1 MVNVGEWHG
10 SPLHRCI
17 RVTFAA
23 AFLLLAP
30 CAGAMELGLPLACT
44 PGADCWVVRLV
55 DHDSGPSFADYR
67 CGVLG
72 SDGHDGTDIAIADPR
87 RMMLGVAVTASAP
100 GVVASVRDGM
110 PDQPPEGRLAYE
122 FGDRNCG
129 NGVLLRHAD
138 GWETQYCHLRRGS
151 VQVARGDTVAAG
163 QPLGLVG
170 MSGEANFPHVHLS
183 VRQEGGGVDPFTG
196 RSSAEACDG
205 AASPLWSPALRSLL
219 SYDEVPIAVVG
230 LSDHLPDRDA
240 IVAGRADGEPLSG
253 ASPALVGYVLAYGLR
268 KGDRLEIGISGPD
281 DRQVSSAGFDL
292 DEDAPRATRAAGRR
306 RPPEG
311 WPVGTYRVEVRVLR
325 GERSFGRA
333 ADFAV
338 TQ

>member
-1 MVNVGEWHG
+1 MVNGGARREWA
-10 SPLHRCI
+10 LHRCLP
-17 RVTFAA
+17 AA
-23 AFLLLAP
+23 L
-30 CAGAMELGLPLACT
+30 AGALGLLGHAAIAFELGLPLACT
-44 PGADCWVVRLV
+44 PGDDCWVVRLV
-55 DHDSGPSFADYR
+55 DHDPGPGFTDYR

-72 SDGHDGTDIAIADPR
+72 SNGHDGTDIAIADPR
-87 RMMLGVAVTASAP
+87 RMAEGVAVTTSAP
-100 GVVASVRDGM
+100 GIVAGVRDGM

-122 FGDRNCG
+122 FGQCNCG

-138 GWETQYCHLRRGS
+138 GWETQYCHLRQGS
-151 VQVARGDTVAAG
+151 VQVARGDPVVAG

-183 VRQEGGGVDPFTG
+183 VRREGGSIDPFTG
-196 RSSAEACDG
+196 GSAGGACGGTASS
-205 AASPLWSPALRSLL
+205 LWSPALPSLL
-219 SYDEVPIAVVG
+219 AYDEVPIAVVG

-240 IVAGRADGEPLSG
+240 IVAGRVDGEPLSS
-253 ASPALVGYVLAYGLR
+253 ASPALVGYVLAYGLS
-268 KGDRLEIGISGPD
+268 KGDRLEIGINGPD
-281 DRQVSSAGFDL
+281 GRQVSSAGFDL

-306 RPPEG
+306 RPQEG
-311 WPVGTYRVEVRVLR
+311 WPVGTYRVEIRVLR